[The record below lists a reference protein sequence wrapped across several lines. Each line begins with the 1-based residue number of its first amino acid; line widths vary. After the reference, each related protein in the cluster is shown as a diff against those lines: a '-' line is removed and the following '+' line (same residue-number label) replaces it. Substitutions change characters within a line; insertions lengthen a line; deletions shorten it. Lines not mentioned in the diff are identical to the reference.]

1 MLQDNPYW
9 LSLPLISH
17 LQKRMIFILQ
27 CTCMKKQCN
36 MHLLCCW
43 PLCYLNVD
51 FYLQNQTDPFMD
63 FDRAPPGLL
72 ALDNMIYFAQSH
84 KETYIKVRTSDTC
97 ICFLSLCIGYLYL
110 FSIPVYRLFVSVFY
124 PCVWVICI
132 CFLSLCMGYLHNY
145 VKRM

>member
-1 MLQDNPYW
+1 
-9 LSLPLISH
+9 
-17 LQKRMIFILQ
+17 
-27 CTCMKKQCN
+27 
-36 MHLLCCW
+36 
-43 PLCYLNVD
+43 
-51 FYLQNQTDPFMD
+51 MD

-110 FSIPVYRLFVSVFY
+110 FSIPVYGLFVSVFY

-132 CFLSLCMGYLHNY
+132 IMLKGCDSNFEVKCLNFKSRYNWSLLL
-145 VKRM
+145 